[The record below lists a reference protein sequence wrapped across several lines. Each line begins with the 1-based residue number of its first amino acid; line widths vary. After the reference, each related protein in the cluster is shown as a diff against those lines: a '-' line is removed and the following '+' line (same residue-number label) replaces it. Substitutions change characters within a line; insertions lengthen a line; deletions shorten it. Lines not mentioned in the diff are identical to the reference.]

1 MEENDPYISGLQTS
15 ITTGLIMSDENQQQS
30 DQNEEETLFEFPC
43 EFAIKAM
50 GKTCTEME
58 VAVIEIMNRHV
69 PDMCEGALKTRPSS
83 KGTYTAI
90 TVTIQAQSKG
100 QLDAIYMELTAC
112 EFIAYAI

>member
-1 MEENDPYISGLQTS
+1 
-15 ITTGLIMSDENQQQS
+15 MSDKNNDQM

-43 EFAIKAM
+43 EFPVKAM
-50 GKTCTEME
+50 GKTCAEME
-58 VAVIEIMNRHV
+58 IAVVEIMNRHV
-69 PDMCEGALKTRPSS
+69 PDLGEGAIKMRPSS

-90 TVTIQAQSKG
+90 TVIIQAHSKD